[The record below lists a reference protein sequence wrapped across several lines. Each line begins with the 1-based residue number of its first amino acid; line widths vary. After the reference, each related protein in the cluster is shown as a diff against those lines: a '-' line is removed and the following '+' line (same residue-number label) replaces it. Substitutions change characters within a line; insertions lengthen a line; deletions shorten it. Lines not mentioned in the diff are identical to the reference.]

1 MPANLLPIFVKL
13 AGRKCLV
20 AGAGTVAEAKIASLL
35 EAEAEVRVV
44 APQANERV
52 RALAS
57 SGALRW
63 DEREFQ
69 TSDLDGIF
77 MAIAATSDPDINASV
92 FEHSRQRSVICNS
105 VDDPPHCDFYFSA
118 NVRRGDL
125 QVAISTAGQSPAVA
139 QRLRDEIERA
149 LDPGLGEWLEDVGAL
164 RREILARYPASEER
178 KRLLQ
183 RLAFREVG
191 ESPDRDAQEL
201 ESQEIP
207 KVVGETNP
215 EAAAVAR

>member
-20 AGAGTVAEAKIASLL
+20 AGAGSVAEAKIASLL

-57 SGALRW
+57 SGVLRW
-63 DEREFQ
+63 ERREFE
-69 TSDLDGIF
+69 TSDLDDVF
-77 MAIAATSDPDINASV
+77 MAIAATSDPDVNASV
-92 FEHSRQRSVICNS
+92 FEQSRQRSVLCNS

-118 NVRRGDL
+118 NVRRGEL
-125 QVAISTAGQSPAVA
+125 QVAISTAGESPAVA

-149 LDPGLGEWLEDVGAL
+149 LDPGLGEWLKDVGTL

-183 RLAFREVG
+183 RLAYREVG
-191 ESPDRDAQEL
+191 EFSDRAAQEL
-201 ESQEIP
+201 ESQKIL
-207 KVVGETNP
+207 KVAGETNSP
-215 EAAAVAR
+215 PAAVAR

>member
-20 AGAGTVAEAKIASLL
+20 AGAGSVAEAKIASLL

-63 DEREFQ
+63 EQREFRA
-69 TSDLDGIF
+69 SDLDGAF
-77 MAIAATSDPDINASV
+77 MSIAATSDPDVNARI
-92 FEHSRQRSVICNS
+92 FEQSRQRSVICNS

-125 QVAISTAGQSPAVA
+125 QVAISTAGESPAVA

-149 LDPGLGEWLEDVGAL
+149 LDPGLGGWLEDVGAL

-178 KRLLQ
+178 KQLLQ
-183 RLAFREVG
+183 RLAYREA
-191 ESPDRDAQEL
+191 DEL
-201 ESQEIP
+201 STRGAEDSQL
-207 KVVGETNP
+207 
-215 EAAAVAR
+215 EAASQVADETRSSKTAVAR

>member
-20 AGAGTVAEAKIASLL
+20 AGAGSVAEAKIASLL

-57 SGALRW
+57 SGVLRW
-63 DEREFQ
+63 ERREFE
-69 TSDLDGIF
+69 TSDLDDVF
-77 MAIAATSDPDINASV
+77 MAIAATSDPDVNASV
-92 FEHSRQRSVICNS
+92 FEQSRQRSVLCNS

-118 NVRRGDL
+118 NVRRGEL
-125 QVAISTAGQSPAVA
+125 QVAISTAGESPAVA

-149 LDPGLGEWLEDVGAL
+149 LDPGLGEWLKDVGTL

-183 RLAFREVG
+183 RLAYREVG
-191 ESPDRDAQEL
+191 EFSDRVAQEL
-201 ESQEIP
+201 ESQKIL
-207 KVVGETNP
+207 KVAGETNSP
-215 EAAAVAR
+215 PAAVAR

>member
-1 MPANLLPIFVKL
+1 LPIFVKL

-20 AGAGTVAEAKIASLL
+20 AGAGSVAEAKIASLL

-63 DEREFQ
+63 EQREFRA
-69 TSDLDGIF
+69 SDLDGAF
-77 MAIAATSDPDINASV
+77 MSIAATSDPDVNARI
-92 FEHSRQRSVICNS
+92 FEQSRQRSVICNS

-125 QVAISTAGQSPAVA
+125 QVAISTAGESPAVA

-149 LDPGLGEWLEDVGAL
+149 LDPGLGGWLEDVGAL

-178 KRLLQ
+178 KQLLQ
-183 RLAFREVG
+183 RLAYREA
-191 ESPDRDAQEL
+191 DEL
-201 ESQEIP
+201 STRGAEDSQL
-207 KVVGETNP
+207 
-215 EAAAVAR
+215 EAASQVADETRSSKTAVAR

>member
-20 AGAGTVAEAKIASLL
+20 AGAGSVAEAKIASLL
-35 EAEAEVRVV
+35 EAQAEVRVV

-57 SGALRW
+57 SGVLRW
-63 DEREFQ
+63 EQREFE
-69 TSDLDGIF
+69 TSDLDDVF
-77 MAIAATSDPDINASV
+77 MAIAATSDPEVNARV
-92 FEHSRQRSVICNS
+92 FEQSRQRSVICNS

-118 NVRRGDL
+118 NVRRGEL
-125 QVAISTAGQSPAVA
+125 QVAISTAGESPAVA

-149 LDPGLGEWLEDVGAL
+149 LDPGLGEWLQDVGTL

-178 KRLLQ
+178 QRLLR
-183 RLAFREVG
+183 RLAYREVG
-191 ESPDRDAQEL
+191 EFSDRVAEEL
-201 ESQEIP
+201 ESQKIL
-207 KVVGETNP
+207 KVAGETKSP
-215 EAAAVAR
+215 AAAVAR